1 MTYKEYFKQ
10 RLLEDVGSPELF
22 ANIEKKYQDTGKD
35 TSNLEDRIAR
45 SPHLY
50 VPDPNNP
57 SKPMR
62 VPGAKIHPRLTHA
75 LSMAAEFG
83 RGIPEADVELIKDF
97 IRQHGHF
104 VGADNYADFAY
115 PEKFRT
121 DDPES
126 VLSNIFGSTRR
137 RR

>member
-1 MTYKEYFKQ
+1 MTLKEYFKQ
-10 RLLEDVGSPELF
+10 KLLEDIGSPELM
-22 ANIEKKYQDTGKD
+22 ANIEKSYEDKGKD
-35 TSNLEDRIAR
+35 PSNILDRVAR
-45 SPHLY
+45 SPYLY
-50 VPDPNNP
+50 VPHPDNPN
-57 SKPMR
+57 KPMR
-62 VPGAKIHPRLTHA
+62 VPGARLHPRLTYA
-75 LSMAAEFG
+75 LSSAAEFG
-83 RGIPEADVELIKDF
+83 RGIPEADVEIIKDF

-137 RR
+137 RK